1 MNSNRLDRS
10 TDSIQ
15 SSTDERKNANQNLE
29 IWIDFP
35 VKVAKGPWKLGYFT
49 GIK

>member
-15 SSTDERKNANQNLE
+15 SSTDEQKNANQNLE
-29 IWIDFP
+29 I
-35 VKVAKGPWKLGYFT
+35 
-49 GIK
+49 